1 VGLYTTPR
9 RDYRFMTP
17 YEKEWDRSFA
27 LAMAAMRDPRTDE
40 SQMLGESVVDD
51 ISDLLDLLCGVDETN
66 SADYGHRL
74 LLLSRKHK
82 EAVAE
87 SEAEKACETIPSE
100 RAA

>member
-1 VGLYTTPR
+1 MGKFSGIPPR
-9 RDYRFMTP
+9 WQTP
-17 YEKEWDRSFA
+17 YEKEWDRAFA
-27 LAMAAMRDPRTDE
+27 LAMSAMRYPRTDE
-40 SQMLGESVVDD
+40 AQMLGESVVDD

-82 EAVAE
+82 ESVAE
-87 SEAEKACETIPSE
+87 AEAERACETVPQE

>member
-1 VGLYTTPR
+1 MRPL

-17 YEKEWDRSFA
+17 YEKEWDRAFA
-27 LAMAAMRDPRTDE
+27 LAMSAMRDPRTDE

-66 SADYGHRL
+66 SADYGHQL

-82 EAVAE
+82 ELIAE
-87 SEAEKACETIPSE
+87 QEATKACETIPSE

>member
-1 VGLYTTPR
+1 MR

-17 YEKEWDRSFA
+17 FEKEWDRAFA
-27 LAMAAMRDPRTDE
+27 LAMSAMRDPRTDE

-74 LLLSRKHK
+74 FLLAKKHK
-82 EAVAE
+82 ERVAE
-87 SEAEKACETIPSE
+87 DEAEKACETVPQE